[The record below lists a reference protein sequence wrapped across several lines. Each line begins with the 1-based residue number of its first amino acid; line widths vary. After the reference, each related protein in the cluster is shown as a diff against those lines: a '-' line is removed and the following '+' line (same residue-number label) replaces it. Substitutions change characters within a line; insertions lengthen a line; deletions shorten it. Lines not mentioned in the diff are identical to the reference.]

1 MYATILRS
9 LSLWS
14 VTSNESSLGKIG
26 HIEVGRHQTKIVRYK
41 LCHSRNIHISLEMY
55 IFFVSEE
62 EQLENLTKR
71 YQLVDADYNQVVY
84 NTFAEAQVLNRL
96 EELTQQVEEQKQQIN
111 VVDQGL
117 KINEVQQQNSY
128 KDLKNQLNETQI
140 LPKSEVIKRDFSLLL
155 SQLEDSIKK
164 TNNQLKNVLQNLTVL
179 SQEQSSLAEF
189 YHLKPEEIS
198 EVDNKYREYSALD
211 WRNERGSLI
220 RDYKDQLKQVD
231 TLKHLISDELNRL
244 GHLILFEDEFFKR
257 PLERLSHTRHDSASF
272 LEQYDVIDQV
282 FASLVKKLDVD
293 IEISEKEKANVVQ
306 LLLDYLQE
314 VHQYLGLI
322 DQNSTITIRGKNI
335 KMLRINLPNWTLSE
349 SLYQVRMNDFI
360 DQLTTRCL
368 ELMELNE
375 NIEELIGSQ
384 VTTKKLYDQIVG
396 TSNVEIKLFKI
407 EEQRE
412 YQISWEQVAKN
423 SGGEGFLS
431 AFVILSSLLS
441 FMRRDETDIFS
452 SYSEGKVLLM
462 DNPFAQTNAA
472 HLLKPLIEL
481 AKRNNTQLIC
491 LSGLGGESIYSR
503 FENIYSLSLVPS
515 SFKKGCEYLKSQHV
529 KGEVEPQ
536 LVIPS
541 RIYVEDGIQE
551 ALLF

>member
-84 NTFAEAQVLNRL
+84 NTFAETQVLNRL

-396 TSNVEIKLFKI
+396 TSNVEIKLYKI

>member
-84 NTFAEAQVLNRL
+84 NTFAETQVLNRL